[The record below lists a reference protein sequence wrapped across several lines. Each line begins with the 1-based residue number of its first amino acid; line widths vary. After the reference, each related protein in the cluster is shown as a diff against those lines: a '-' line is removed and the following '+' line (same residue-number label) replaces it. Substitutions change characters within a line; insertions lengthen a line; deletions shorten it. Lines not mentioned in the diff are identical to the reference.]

1 MDLLSKGSRGKT
13 RLNRG
18 PFTLRLQPG
27 LSTLPADPM
36 FLGLRSLLSSPPP
49 SLLWPNSALG
59 WVSPLSAVSW
69 GVGCGV
75 LGAGTGGDRSG
86 WGVGQAACQAV
97 MDAGRAGAFLM
108 LTQAGKQMV
117 FQPEGNFQGVA
128 LPQLPRP
135 LHTGPAGLSF
145 LFKAGAA
152 GLGKGTGRGRWRLGQ
167 VVCVL
172 GPEKLWGP
180 AWSLPESPPL
190 LAFPALR
197 STPPLCPALTQPCHF
212 RPELNW
218 GLTWP
223 SSKAASRVSFLSYR
237 ADHITPDSG
246 IEFRFRIK

>member
-1 MDLLSKGSRGKT
+1 M
-13 RLNRG
+13 
-18 PFTLRLQPG
+18 
-27 LSTLPADPM
+27 
-36 FLGLRSLLSSPPP
+36 
-49 SLLWPNSALG
+49 
-59 WVSPLSAVSW
+59 
-69 GVGCGV
+69 
-75 LGAGTGGDRSG
+75 G
-86 WGVGQAACQAV
+86 WGVGQAACQVV

-145 LFKAGAA
+145 LFKAGAT
-152 GLGKGTGRGRWRLGQ
+152 GLGKGMGRGRWRLGQ

-180 AWSLPESPPL
+180 AWSLPKSPPL
-190 LAFPALR
+190 LASPALR

-212 RPELNW
+212 RPEPNW

-223 SSKAASRVSFLSYR
+223 SSKAASRVSFLSHR

-246 IEFRFRIK
+246 IEFRFRIKYELFSPKFDALHNSSLLMLLPRTTLPTRPGKTLAVPLKSHVLSRLYTFALVGLPPKMPFCFPCAFKCLPML

>member
-1 MDLLSKGSRGKT
+1 MGSWASSLSGGD
-13 RLNRG
+13 G
-18 PFTLRLQPG
+18 CWPGWG
-27 LSTLPADPM
+27 LSHADPGGETD
-36 FLGLRSLLSSPPP
+36 GL
-49 SLLWPNSALG
+49 
-59 WVSPLSAVSW
+59 
-69 GVGCGV
+69 
-75 LGAGTGGDRSG
+75 
-86 WGVGQAACQAV
+86 
-97 MDAGRAGAFLM
+97 
-108 LTQAGKQMV
+108 
-117 FQPEGNFQGVA
+117 QPEGNFQGVA

-145 LFKAGAA
+145 LFKARAT
-152 GLGKGTGRGRWRLGQ
+152 GLGKGMGRGRWRLGQ

-180 AWSLPESPPL
+180 AWSLPEPPPL
-190 LAFPALR
+190 LASPALR

-246 IEFRFRIK
+246 IEFRFRIKEELFSPKFDALHNSSLLMLLPRTTLPTRPGKTLAVPLKSYVLSLTPLHLCLSWAST